1 MATVVLAASNASPS
15 CPNVMGMPVGENT
28 APSSAW
34 MSARSAPMSGGL
46 EKSASRSG
54 EVERHRMWCLVECSV
69 VD

>member
-15 CPNVMGMPVGENT
+15 CPKVKGMPVGENT

-34 MSARSAPMSGGL
+34 KSARSAPTSGGL

-54 EVERHRMWCLVECSV
+54 VVE
-69 VD
+69 